1 MLLVFGEGRAA
12 VATSPAWERLENKS
26 GSPAS
31 SGRDGGSLVLG
42 PISSV
47 SLPSPCRSLAGGKDP
62 SGGCS
67 GHRALGER
75 TGFGSQ
81 LRGVK

>member
-1 MLLVFGEGRAA
+1 MLLAFGEGSAA

-26 GSPAS
+26 RSPAS
-31 SGRDGGSLVLG
+31 SGRDGGSLVLA

-47 SLPSPCRSLAGGKDP
+47 SLSSPCRSLAVERTHP
-62 SGGCS
+62 GGCA